1 MSKTC
6 QKTYKKRYKKH
17 RKAPPKLETSTNLE
31 AKSAA
36 ELINLDDC
44 IQCIARTSAFITLK
58 DYKRDF
64 IVKRD
69 KIHYVDLLVQ
79 RKTNLAKLAN

>member
-17 RKAPPKLETSTNLE
+17 RKAPPKLETC
-31 AKSAA
+31 AA

-44 IQCIARTSAFITLK
+44 IQCIARTPAFITLK